1 MQSHPAH
8 PNDENAV
15 CVVHPPECSLN
26 RMSPAAVI
34 NELEAVMVNLPP
46 SVERERLLECTRT
59 ASPSPLF
66 VLNTCQRLE
75 IYGRGIVLPDGTPSE
90 ILRRS
95 DAFEHLCRIAAG
107 LESRILGELEIL
119 GQVREAYRQFHD
131 LAGQTHTH
139 MDRLF
144 QDIVAL
150 ARKARRESGIDRNL
164 TSLSGVSAR
173 EMIHRLPAG
182 TPVAVIGAGSLAAGV
197 TRYLGKRG
205 DSPVRVSSRC
215 PKKAMQLATLAG
227 GFGAGLDDLTHLLE
241 GVGGIICATA
251 APHPVLYPHH
261 LQKAAAPL
269 TIIDLSV
276 PQDCHEDVTRLEH
289 VTYLDLAAIERQ
301 AQGNA
306 EHRRECALIAGRM
319 IREGARE
326 WSARH

>member
-1 MQSHPAH
+1 MTKTSFATSNRF
-8 PNDENAV
+8 NDK
-15 CVVHPPECSLN
+15 HK
-26 RMSPAAVI
+26 RMSDAAI
-34 NELEAVMVNLPP
+34 LNDLEALVVDIPP
-46 SVERERLLECTRT
+46 SLERENLVSRVRRDSK
-59 ASPSPLF
+59 APVF

-75 IYGRGIVLPDGTPSE
+75 IYGHGLTLPTDAPATVYRQSE
-90 ILRRS
+90 
-95 DAFEHLCRIAAG
+95 AFERLCRIAAG

-119 GQVREAYRQFHD
+119 GQVRDAYRNFHE

-150 ARKARRESGIDRNL
+150 ARKARRESGIDKNL

-173 EMIHRLPAG
+173 EMINRVPAG
-182 TPVAVIGAGSLAAGV
+182 VPVAVIGSGSLAAGV
-197 TRYLGKRG
+197 TRYLGKRA

-215 PKKAMQLATLAG
+215 PEKAMQLAALAG
-227 GFGAGLDDLTHLLE
+227 GFGAGLDKLAPLLE

-261 LQKAAAPL
+261 LETTSRPL

-276 PQDCHEDVTRLEH
+276 PPDCHDDVTALDR
-289 VTYLDLAAIERQ
+289 VTYLSLADIEQQ

-306 EHRRECALIAGRM
+306 EHRRESAQIAGQM
-319 IREGARE
+319 IRQGARE
-326 WSARH
+326 WSTRH